1 MDSQDWMRG
10 AQSFSLE
17 TAVNLNEEWTI
28 AEIRTMETL
37 RAGKMSIKD
46 IAKQLG
52 RSYYSV
58 ATKLVNIGAVSHHKQ
73 SNKPKV
79 TLTTCGN
86 CFTTPSRSG
95 VCLC

>member
-10 AQSFSLE
+10 AQSFSLA
-17 TAVNLNEEWTI
+17 TAVNLNEEWTHT
-28 AEIRTMETL
+28 EISRMQSL

-46 IAKQLG
+46 IAKELG

-58 ATKLVNIGAVSHHKQ
+58 ATKLVNIGAVNHHKQ

-79 TLTTCGN
+79 ILNTCGN
-86 CFTTPSRSG
+86 CFTTPSKSG

>member
-28 AEIRTMETL
+28 AEMRTMETL
-37 RAGKMSIKD
+37 RAGRMSIKD

-58 ATKLVNIGAVSHHKQ
+58 ATKLAKVGAVNQHKQ

-79 TLTTCGN
+79 ILNTCGT
-86 CFTTPSRSG
+86 CFTTPSKSG

>member
-1 MDSQDWMRG
+1 MRG

-28 AEIRTMETL
+28 AEMRTMETL

-58 ATKLVNIGAVSHHKQ
+58 ATKLAKIGAVNPHKQ
-73 SNKPKV
+73 SNKLKV
-79 TLTTCGN
+79 ILNTCGT
-86 CFTTPSRSG
+86 CFTTPSKSG